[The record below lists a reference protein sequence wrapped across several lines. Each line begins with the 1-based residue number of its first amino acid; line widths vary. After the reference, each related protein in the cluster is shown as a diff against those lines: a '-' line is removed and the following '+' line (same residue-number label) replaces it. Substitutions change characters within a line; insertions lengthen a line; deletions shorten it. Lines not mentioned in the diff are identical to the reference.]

1 MTAPLPTVLITG
13 ATSRIGR
20 ALSTG
25 LAKAGWQIVGH
36 TVSGGDR
43 AEQLKADI
51 EKDGG
56 KITILQADLTDA
68 DELQS
73 LYSRASEPYGP
84 PQVLINNAS
93 IFEDD
98 GIGNL
103 SLDRYET
110 HFQIHTR
117 APVFLAD
124 AMATNLPAGRDG
136 LIVNLIDQRVW
147 KLTPHSL
154 SYTLS
159 KSALWTATQTLA
171 QALAPRIRVNG
182 IGPGPSFKSP
192 RQSQEEFDR
201 QTGAVLLQHGPTPEE
216 FPRTV
221 QYLWEA
227 RSVTGQM
234 IALDGGQHLGWET
247 PDVLNVGE

>member
-171 QALAPRIRVNG
+171 QALAPRIRVND
-182 IGPGPSFKSP
+182 IEPGPYP
-192 RQSQEEFDR
+192 
-201 QTGAVLLQHGPTPEE
+201 LGP
-216 FPRTV
+216 
-221 QYLWEA
+221 
-227 RSVTGQM
+227 
-234 IALDGGQHLGWET
+234 
-247 PDVLNVGE
+247 